1 MKPTM
6 QRIMLLFQSFAMWCL
21 LVSDLHL
28 FATALETCKTA
39 WFDEGDVSRDGESE
53 LLTDLRRKHRT
64 RICSDPVAME
74 AETVSGIK
82 SPNTRNTFH
91 TYSASEGLLCLNS
104 EQTWRQCEDYKVMF
118 TCTGQFCSECR
129 TRWFDHDD
137 PTGNGDYEVLSD
149 LLTMYPR
156 EICPQPIAIEVQ
168 TVSGEPASST
178 SDTFLNY
185 DATYGFACVN
195 ADQGS
200 RICEDY
206 RVRFTCPKE
215 FCQVSEQCRTRWMNS
230 DTPSEEGDVES
241 ILQLM
246 KSFPGQACKNPVS
259 IEAKTTRGISA
270 AHTGDTYLSY
280 DVTFGFACI
289 NKKQKSKQC
298 EDYQVIL
305 TCPSDFCLGCRTR
318 WFDVDNP
325 KGKGDYETL
334 LQLQMLYPSEVCT
347 QPVAIEAMTLSG
359 VPAHKT
365 GEIFQAYDAAHGFA
379 CVNDEQPGG
388 KLCQDYKV
396 RFTCPLTFCTQ
407 STVI

>member
-1 MKPTM
+1 FKVP
-6 QRIMLLFQSFAMWCL
+6 
-21 LVSDLHL
+21 
-28 FATALETCKTA
+28 CKTA

-82 SPNTRNTFH
+82 
-91 TYSASEGLLCLNS
+91 YSASEGLLCLNS

-215 FCQVSEQCRTRWMNS
+215 FCQGMLPGLVFLWNSLICKELVS
-230 DTPSEEGDVES
+230 
-241 ILQLM
+241 
-246 KSFPGQACKNPVS
+246 
-259 IEAKTTRGISA
+259 
-270 AHTGDTYLSY
+270 
-280 DVTFGFACI
+280 
-289 NKKQKSKQC
+289 
-298 EDYQVIL
+298 
-305 TCPSDFCLGCRTR
+305 
-318 WFDVDNP
+318 
-325 KGKGDYETL
+325 
-334 LQLQMLYPSEVCT
+334 
-347 QPVAIEAMTLSG
+347 
-359 VPAHKT
+359 
-365 GEIFQAYDAAHGFA
+365 
-379 CVNDEQPGG
+379 
-388 KLCQDYKV
+388 
-396 RFTCPLTFCTQ
+396 
-407 STVI
+407 